1 MSNYLKEFKF
11 NSPPKK
17 ISYLDEEPLKLN
29 ENFVFFHNKSKI
41 RGNITRLQEIFKN
54 YIKNPLLALAIRDSY
69 LKEEYTEKFLIILFT
84 TQDIISSTNNI
95 IESYSAVDFEKIHFY
110 LRVTSQ
116 YLLLLA
122 KDLKGINEGV
132 DLMED
137 LFKQVLE
144 DYFDRKD
151 FDSFIKIRP
160 IELIGGINKN

>member
-17 ISYLDEEPLKLN
+17 IIYLDDEPLKLT

-41 RGNITRLQEIFKN
+41 RGNITRLQNIFKA
-54 YIKNPLLALAIRDSY
+54 YIKNPLLATGIRDSY
-69 LKEEYTEKFLIILFT
+69 LKEEYTDKFLIILFT
-84 TQDIISSTNNI
+84 TQDIISNANNI
-95 IESYSAVDFEKIHFY
+95 IKTHLEVDFEKVQFY
-110 LRVTSQ
+110 LQVTSQ

-122 KDLKGINEGV
+122 KNLKGINEGV

-137 LFKQVLE
+137 IFKQVLE
-144 DYFDRKD
+144 DYFNRKD
-151 FDSFIKIRP
+151 FDSYIKIRP